1 MKRIRRI
8 PFEEVIHMTRMLLT
22 MPPSEVAAH
31 FDVST
36 AFLDSLY
43 HIDPAHIRH
52 KGMIYEYEVP
62 DEPDEPDEPET
73 PEVIEICGVEYSGAA
88 LKLLRMGKEK
98 RMQLELQAKQRAERK
113 AQRLGPNAKT
123 YGRRSTLGRTGP
135 LTPDEVREIKKLLS
149 EGLSGRAVARQFKI
163 SPATVRRVRTGQ
175 SHRFVTD
182 TPE

>member
-1 MKRIRRI
+1 
-8 PFEEVIHMTRMLLT
+8 MTRMLLT

-52 KGMIYEYEVP
+52 KGMIYESDVP
-62 DEPDEPDEPET
+62 DEPDEPDEPENT
-73 PEVIEICGVEYSGAA
+73 PDVIEICGIEYSGAA

-98 RMQLELQAKQRAERK
+98 RRLLEEKAKQRAERK
-113 AQRLGPNAKT
+113 AQRLGPNAKP

-135 LTPDEVREIKKLLS
+135 LTPDEVLEIKKCLS
-149 EGLSGRAVARQFKI
+149 QGISGRAVARQFKV
-163 SPATVRRVRTGQ
+163 SPATVRRIRTGQ

>member
-1 MKRIRRI
+1 MLETRSIR
-8 PFEEVIHMTRMLLT
+8 
-22 MPPSEVAAH
+22 EVAEY
-31 FDVST
+31 FDVSID
-36 AFLDSLY
+36 FLDLH
-43 HIDPAHIRH
+43 HIDPTHIRH

-62 DEPDEPDEPET
+62 DEPDEHDEPENT

-98 RMQLELQAKQRAERK
+98 RMQLEQQAKQRAELK
-113 AQRLGPNAKT
+113 AQRLGPDAKT

-135 LTPDEVREIKKLLS
+135 LTPDEVREIKKRLS
-149 EGLSGRAVARQFKI
+149 QGISGRAVARQFKV
-163 SPATVRRVRTGQ
+163 SPATVRRIRTRQ